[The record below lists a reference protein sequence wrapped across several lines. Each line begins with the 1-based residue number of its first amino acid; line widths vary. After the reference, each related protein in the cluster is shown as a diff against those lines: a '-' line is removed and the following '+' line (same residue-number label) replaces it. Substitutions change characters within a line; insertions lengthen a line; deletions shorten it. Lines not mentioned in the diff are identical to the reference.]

1 MDQRKLIKLGN
12 SSFAI
17 ALPKDWVDKAGL
29 KKGDDVFLEKNGSG
43 EIIVMPFFPGIKNDK
58 KISINLENKD
68 SKSIKREI
76 RAAYIKGYN
85 ILELKGVNE
94 KNKKDEIKRILKDFL
109 SFELTGSEGDN
120 LLLKDFFSLEE
131 ANLSNFIR
139 RMDNNIREILDIVIE
154 ELKKDKTS
162 IKKLQEIEEID
173 QDVNKF
179 YFLCSRIFM
188 KGVDN
193 PSVLTIL
200 KTDGIRLFNDW
211 WFAFNLE
218 ALSDGIKYSLKG
230 IQEKEKDVKKIKEG
244 IYKIFIDLQ
253 NDYLECMEAFYKED
267 IAIARKVLE
276 NSSKLKT
283 EIYKLEKEN
292 PLLCSIFYDL
302 EKIRKQI
309 YQNSKMTLYLKY

>member
-29 KKGDDVFLEKNGSG
+29 KKGDNVFLERNGSG
-43 EIIVMPFFPGIKNDK
+43 EIIVMPSFPGIKNDK
-58 KISINLENKD
+58 KISISLENKD
-68 SKSIKREI
+68 FKSTKREI
-76 RAAYIKGYN
+76 RAAYIRGYN
-85 ILELKGVNE
+85 VIELKGIKD
-94 KNKKDEIKRILKDFL
+94 KNKKDEIKKILKEFL

-139 RMDNNIREILDIVIE
+139 RMDNNIREIFDIAIE
-154 ELKKDKTS
+154 EMKKEKINS
-162 IKKLQEIEEID
+162 KKVQEIEEID

-193 PSVLTIL
+193 PSILTIL

-218 ALSDGIKYSLKG
+218 SLSDGLKYFIKKVY
-230 IQEKEKDVKKIKEG
+230 EKEKNIKKIREEIYALFLDIREAYTKG
-244 IYKIFIDLQ
+244 I
-253 NDYLECMEAFYKED
+253 EAYYKE
-267 IAIARKVLE
+267 
-276 NSSKLKT
+276 NTKLAS
-283 EIYKLEKEN
+283 EIMDMTTRLREKIIKLEKEN
-292 PLLCSIFYDL
+292 PLLTHIFHDL

-309 YQNSKMTLYLKY
+309 YQNAKMVLYLKY